1 MFEEYSKLENRGSDE
16 KILFLIFDLFFRVES
31 PPLRDVKERKE
42 ILVLSRSIDFN
53 LRKQFERQLE
63 HPRRRTSQLHGAGAR
78 CRETTR
84 YSPNFSCHT
93 PGAGV
98 SHNVRML
105 LI

>member
-63 HPRRRTSQLHGAGAR
+63 HPRRRTSQLHGAGAER
-78 CRETTR
+78 QL
-84 YSPNFSCHT
+84 
-93 PGAGV
+93 AI
-98 SHNVRML
+98 L
-105 LI
+105 LIFPVTHQAQVLATM